1 MKATWKWKWGRK
13 FNKIEIEHEIMI
25 GLLGLLADES
35 KMVVPGKSDMEAI
48 YIYIFS
54 INFTVKTLNKLGE
67 SLISDK
73 QSLISNSY

>member
-13 FNKIEIEHEIMI
+13 FNTIEIEHEIMI

-48 YIYIFS
+48 YIYILPIF
-54 INFTVKTLNKLGE
+54 FL
-67 SLISDK
+67 LISLSNPK
-73 QSLISNSY
+73 QAGRIINL